1 MTQTATVRKLI
12 GDKAEIE
19 VQRMSACAHNC
30 AECGGGCSELTR
42 TGPVIA
48 LAQNPLGARTGDRV
62 LVESSSKQVLGFAA
76 VVYLLPIGLFFLGFF
91 LAAALGAGQGPA
103 AAVGAVCFLLSLG
116 MMIVVDRRA
125 RKRSRDMFTIVGIL

>member
-19 VQRMSACAHNC
+19 VPRMSACAHNC

-42 TGPVIA
+42 TGPVVA

-62 LVESSSKQVLGFAA
+62 LVKSSSKQVLGFAA

-91 LAAALGAGQGPA
+91 LAAALGAGQGSA
-103 AAVGAVCFLLSLG
+103 ATVGAVCFLLSLG

>member
-42 TGPVIA
+42 TGPVVA

-62 LVESSSKQVLGFAA
+62 LVKSSSKQVLGFAA

-91 LAAALGAGQGPA
+91 LAAALGAG
-103 AAVGAVCFLLSLG
+103 
-116 MMIVVDRRA
+116 
-125 RKRSRDMFTIVGIL
+125 